1 VKIKEMFFHGEGIA
15 VADKREKHPIFGD
28 LLGEIANQIPSFHA
42 SEVAIA
48 DAILANPELASGMN
62 ISQIADKSGTSVAS
76 VVRFCK
82 TLGFKGYP
90 EFRMALIGQLSR
102 QIAQG
107 TDLQLDGGITVDDSA
122 AEVIRKIAYADS
134 LAIKTTA
141 ERLDVET
148 FIKTVDA
155 WEAASTIGIIGFA
168 SSGYVAMDL
177 QLKLN
182 RLGKRSVAWSDL
194 HTALTSISLLKKGDV
209 LVAISHSGTTLD
221 IIDVISEFKEKGI
234 TIVLITNAL
243 RSPATAIADLTLFT
257 SARETT
263 LRSGATA
270 SRIAQLTVVDCLC
283 VSLAQR
289 NWSGT
294 KAALDQSRA
303 AVGRRSGKKLSEV
316 EKPRSKPTSRSR
328 GGK

>member
-1 VKIKEMFFHGEGIA
+1 MA
-15 VADKREKHPIFGD
+15 TLEKHPLFGD

-48 DAILANPELASGMN
+48 EAILQNPDEAAGMN
-62 ISQIADKSGTSVAS
+62 ITQIADRSSTSVAS
-76 VVRFCK
+76 IVRFCK

-102 QIAQG
+102 QVAQG
-107 TDLQLDGGITVDDSA
+107 TDLHLDGGITVDDSA
-122 AEVIRKIAYADS
+122 EEVIRKIAYADS

-141 ERLDVET
+141 ERLDVEVFT
-148 FIKTVDA
+148 KTVDVWDLA
-155 WEAASTIGIIGFA
+155 NTIGIIGFA
-168 SSGYVAMDL
+168 SSAYVAMDL

-194 HTALTSISLLKKGDV
+194 HTALTSISILKKGDV

-221 IIDVISEFKEKGI
+221 IIDVITEFKEKGI
-234 TIVLITNAL
+234 TVVLITNAL
-243 RSPATAIADLTLFT
+243 RSPATAIADLVLFT

-294 KAALDQSRA
+294 KVALDESRA

-316 EKPRSKPTSRSR
+316 EKPRSKPTSHSR

>member
-1 VKIKEMFFHGEGIA
+1 

-28 LLGEIANQIPSFHA
+28 LLGEISNQIPSFHA

-48 DAILANPELASGMN
+48 DAILTNPELASGMN

-107 TDLQLDGGITVDDSA
+107 SDLQLDGGITVDDSA
-122 AEVIRKIAYADS
+122 AEVIRKIAYADA

-148 FIKTVDA
+148 FTKTVDV
-155 WEAASTIGIIGFA
+155 WESASTIGIIGFA

-243 RSPATAIADLTLFT
+243 RSPATAIADLVLFT
-257 SARETT
+257 SI
-263 LRSGATA
+263 A
-270 SRIAQLTVVDCLC
+270 SIAVRI
-283 VSLAQR
+283 
-289 NWSGT
+289 
-294 KAALDQSRA
+294 
-303 AVGRRSGKKLSEV
+303 
-316 EKPRSKPTSRSR
+316 TS
-328 GGK
+328 

>member
-1 VKIKEMFFHGEGIA
+1 MFFHTKEEA
-15 VADKREKHPIFGD
+15 LVAKLEKHPIFGD

-48 DAILANPELASGMN
+48 DAILSNPDLSATMN

-102 QIAQG
+102 QVAHG
-107 TDLQLDGGITVDDSA
+107 TDLHLDGGITVDDSA
-122 AEVIRKIAYADS
+122 EEVIRKIAYADS

-141 ERLDVET
+141 ERLDVEK
-148 FIKTVDA
+148 FVKVVDS
-155 WEAASTIGIIGFA
+155 WEKASTIGIIGFA

-194 HTALTSISLLKKGDV
+194 HTALTSVSVLKEGDV

-243 RSPATAIADLTLFT
+243 RSPATAIADLVLFT

-294 KAALDQSRA
+294 KVALDESRA

-316 EKPRSKPTSRSR
+316 EKPRSKPTSHSR

>member
-1 VKIKEMFFHGEGIA
+1 MAE
-15 VADKREKHPIFGD
+15 KREKHPIFGD

-107 TDLQLDGGITVDDSA
+107 TDLPLDGGITVDDSA

>member
-1 VKIKEMFFHGEGIA
+1 LA
-15 VADKREKHPIFGD
+15 TLEKHPLFGD

-48 DAILANPELASGMN
+48 EAILQNPDEAAGMN
-62 ISQIADKSGTSVAS
+62 ITQIADRSSTSVAS
-76 VVRFCK
+76 IVRFCK

-102 QIAQG
+102 QVAQG
-107 TDLQLDGGITVDDSA
+107 TDLHLDGGITVDDSA
-122 AEVIRKIAYADS
+122 EEVIRKIAYADS

-141 ERLDVET
+141 ERLDVEVFT
-148 FIKTVDA
+148 KTVDV
-155 WEAASTIGIIGFA
+155 WDSASTIGIIGFA
-168 SSGYVAMDL
+168 SSAYVAMDL

-194 HTALTSISLLKKGDV
+194 HTALTSISILKKGDV

-221 IIDVISEFKEKGI
+221 IIDVITEFKEKGI
-234 TIVLITNAL
+234 TVVLITNAL
-243 RSPATAIADLTLFT
+243 RSPATAIADLVLFT

-294 KAALDQSRA
+294 KVALDESRA

-316 EKPRSKPTSRSR
+316 EKPRSKPTSHSR

>member
-1 VKIKEMFFHGEGIA
+1 MKVKETFFHGEGIA

-82 TLGFKGYP
+82 TIGFKGYP

-102 QIAQG
+102 QTAQG
-107 TDLQLDGGITVDDSA
+107 TDHQLDGGITVDDSA

-141 ERLDVET
+141 ERLDVKT

-294 KAALDQSRA
+294 KAALDLSRA

>member
-1 VKIKEMFFHGEGIA
+1 MA
-15 VADKREKHPIFGD
+15 TLEKHPLFGD

-48 DAILANPELASGMN
+48 EAILQNPDEAAGMN
-62 ISQIADKSGTSVAS
+62 ITQIADRSSTSVAS
-76 VVRFCK
+76 IVRFCK

-102 QIAQG
+102 QVAQG
-107 TDLQLDGGITVDDSA
+107 TDLHLDGGITVDDSA

-141 ERLDVET
+141 ERLDVEVFT
-148 FIKTVDA
+148 KTVDVWDSA
-155 WEAASTIGIIGFA
+155 NTIGIIGFA
-168 SSGYVAMDL
+168 SSAYVAMDL

-194 HTALTSISLLKKGDV
+194 HTALTSISILKKGDV

-221 IIDVISEFKEKGI
+221 IIDVITEFKEKGI
-234 TIVLITNAL
+234 TVVLITNAL
-243 RSPATAIADLTLFT
+243 RSPATAIADLVLFT

-294 KAALDQSRA
+294 KVALDESRA

-316 EKPRSKPTSRSR
+316 EKPRSKPTSHSR

>member
-1 VKIKEMFFHGEGIA
+1 MV
-15 VADKREKHPIFGD
+15 DKREKHPIFGD

-48 DAILANPELASGMN
+48 DAILTSPEIASGMN

-107 TDLQLDGGITVDDSA
+107 TELHLDGGITVDDSA
-122 AEVIRKIAYADS
+122 AELIRKIAYADA

-148 FIKTVDA
+148 FTKTVDV
-155 WEAASTIGIIGFA
+155 WDAASTIGIIGFA

-221 IIDVISEFKEKGI
+221 IIDVISEFKEKGV

-243 RSPATAIADLTLFT
+243 RSPATAIADLVLFT

>member
-1 VKIKEMFFHGEGIA
+1 
-15 VADKREKHPIFGD
+15 VAPLEKHPIFGD

-48 DAILANPELASGMN
+48 DAILGNPDLSATMN

-102 QIAQG
+102 QVAQG
-107 TDLQLDGGITVDDSA
+107 TDLHLDGGITVDDSA
-122 AEVIRKIAYADS
+122 EEVIRKIAYADS

-141 ERLDVET
+141 ERLDVEK
-148 FIKTVDA
+148 FVKVVDT
-155 WEAASTIGIIGFA
+155 WEKASTIGIIGFA

-194 HTALTSISLLKKGDV
+194 HTALTSISILKEGDV

-221 IIDVISEFKEKGI
+221 IIDVITEFKEKGI

-243 RSPATAIADLTLFT
+243 RSPATAIADLVLFT

-294 KAALDQSRA
+294 KVALDESRA

-316 EKPRSKPTSRSR
+316 EKPRSKPTSHSR

>member
-1 VKIKEMFFHGEGIA
+1 MTPT
-15 VADKREKHPIFGD
+15 REKHPHYGD
-28 LLGEIANQIPSFHA
+28 LLGEIANQIPAFHA

-48 DAILANPELASGMN
+48 DSILSNPDLASRMN
-62 ISQIADKSGTSVAS
+62 ISQIADRSGTSVAS

-102 QIAQG
+102 QTAQG
-107 TDLQLDGGITVDDSA
+107 ADLPLDGGITVDDSP
-122 AEVIRKIAYADS
+122 AEVIRKIAYADA

-148 FIKTVDA
+148 FVKTVDA
-155 WEAASTIGIIGFA
+155 WEKASTIGIIGFA

-182 RLGKRSVAWSDL
+182 RLGKHAVAWRDAHS
-194 HTALTSISLLKKGDV
+194 ALTSLALLKEGDV
-209 LVAISHSGTTLD
+209 LVAVSHSGTTLD
-221 IIDVISEFKEKGI
+221 VVDVMSEFKKCGVSL
-234 TIVLITNAL
+234 VLITNAL
-243 RSPATAIADLTLFT
+243 RSPASALTEFVLHT

-263 LRSGATA
+263 FRSGATA

-283 VSLAQR
+283 VALAQR

-294 KAALDQSRA
+294 KTALDQSRA
-303 AVGRRSGKKLSEV
+303 AVGIRSGKKLSDIEGFHST
-316 EKPRSKPTSRSR
+316 SKPSRSR
-328 GGK
+328 GGNK

>member
-1 VKIKEMFFHGEGIA
+1 MA
-15 VADKREKHPIFGD
+15 TLEKHPLFGD

-48 DAILANPELASGMN
+48 EAILQNPDEAAGMN
-62 ISQIADKSGTSVAS
+62 ITQIADRSSTSVAS
-76 VVRFCK
+76 IVRFCK

-102 QIAQG
+102 QVAQG
-107 TDLQLDGGITVDDSA
+107 TDLHLDGGITVDDSA
-122 AEVIRKIAYADS
+122 EEVIRKIAYADS

-141 ERLDVET
+141 ERLDVEV
-148 FIKTVDA
+148 FMKTVDV
-155 WEAASTIGIIGFA
+155 WDSASTIGIIGFA
-168 SSGYVAMDL
+168 SSAYVAMDL

-194 HTALTSISLLKKGDV
+194 HTALTSISILKKGDV

-221 IIDVISEFKEKGI
+221 IIDVITEFKEKGI
-234 TIVLITNAL
+234 TVVLITNAL
-243 RSPATAIADLTLFT
+243 RSPATAIADLVLFT

-294 KAALDQSRA
+294 KVALDESRA

-316 EKPRSKPTSRSR
+316 EKPRSKPTSHSR